1 MAEAHQA
8 VAFNLAVTHEGVHI
22 NYDEEVLKLVFQSGL
37 RSWKKRFARFINN
50 FHNGIYP
57 SSLEFLALIV
67 VSVTA
72 LRLLFK
78 FDTSFGFIDFIN
90 NLLVL
95 PFIGPRLRILPIQL
109 GCILIACL
117 TYSIFLWF
125 AKAMAMRYLLKMLLI
140 YKGWMYEYRGASGKF
155 LSFISCISSSIQLTI
170 HSAAKYLSQRS

>member
-22 NYDEEVLKLVFQSGL
+22 NYDEEVLKLVFHSGL
-37 RSWKKRFARFINN
+37 RSWKKRFARFLNN

-72 LRLLFK
+72 LRLLFN

-109 GCILIACL
+109 GCKLIACL
-117 TYSIFLWF
+117 TYSVFLWF
-125 AKAMAMRYLLKMLLI
+125 AKAMAMRYLLKMLLM

-155 LSFISCISSSIQLTI
+155 LFLCYSTCYLT
-170 HSAAKYLSQRS
+170 